1 MPGRSKP
8 RVNQGFFA
16 GQDPEPGGRGVSEG
30 MRVAVG
36 KGVEEGSSVERRGNP
51 DLRTRDCRRRLPG
64 SRLRGGWI
72 RLSAATSRASAS
84 ITPAIKA
91 FFTFT
96 LVASILL
103 TEDPFY
109 PRRKGIGLLLREE
122 PSLLPRSQRER
133 ERDGR
138 HPLGDE
144 PLPRL
149 LLHQEGE
156 MAVAGVGIFAH
167 KFDAQTGID

>member
-36 KGVEEGSSVERRGNP
+36 KGVEEGSSVTVGATPISARVA
-51 DLRTRDCRRRLPG
+51 
-64 SRLRGGWI
+64 
-72 RLSAATSRASAS
+72 SAAGCWVPSAAGSGSAFRQPPSRARAS
-84 ITPAIKA
+84 ITPTIKA

-109 PRRKGIGLLLREE
+109 PGRAWFGILLFGEPYPFHARSVNVSGIEGIPSGRYHFPGSFSTRKAKWR
-122 PSLLPRSQRER
+122 
-133 ERDGR
+133 
-138 HPLGDE
+138 
-144 PLPRL
+144 
-149 LLHQEGE
+149 
-156 MAVAGVGIFAH
+156 
-167 KFDAQTGID
+167 